1 MNFAVHQAGL
11 CSSHFRRILTVTG
24 AIASAEHKDAG
35 NAVRRRRSLK
45 MVDRELSKGNYK
57 TAVSL
62 VKQLNGKP
70 GGLRGFGAAKQ
81 VSHRLDDL
89 KLHESLQSLV
99 DSILDLMEKCR
110 QFAML
115 DEVSVKALEKSM
127 PDEGNGSHCDEDHFL
142 YTQHEA
148 GHFLVGYL
156 LGVLP
161 RGYEIP
167 SKEALRQDR
176 FAAGRVE
183 FVGFEFLREV
193 RTTEIV
199 EKKFSKGKTLN
210 RFSCV
215 IVAGLIAEYLVFGYS
230 EGLHSDVEQLDEVL
244 KWLGF
249 SESEAYSQMKWA
261 VLNTVLILSRHHEAR
276 LRLAKAM
283 ALGKPVGYCIDT
295 IENVIKEVI

>member
-1 MNFAVHQAGL
+1 M
-11 CSSHFRRILTVTG
+11 
-24 AIASAEHKDAG
+24 K
-35 NAVRRRRSLK
+35 
-45 MVDRELSKGNYK
+45 
-57 TAVSL
+57 
-62 VKQLNGKP
+62 
-70 GGLRGFGAAKQ
+70 

-127 PDEGNGSHCDEDHFL
+127 PDEGNESHCDEDHFL

-183 FVGFEFLREV
+183 FVGFEFLRQV

-199 EKKFSKGKTLN
+199 EKKFSKGKVCDRMKLFCFYIHLIHGKVAIYKHHFCIIHFLESYALLLSYISF
-210 RFSCV
+210 FSRCCE
-215 IVAGLIAEYLVFGYS
+215 IAIHLTARTEPSVNQF
-230 EGLHSDVEQLDEVL
+230 VL
-244 KWLGF
+244 F
-249 SESEAYSQMKWA
+249 TSSS
-261 VLNTVLILSRHHEAR
+261 
-276 LRLAKAM
+276 
-283 ALGKPVGYCIDT
+283 
-295 IENVIKEVI
+295 

>member
-1 MNFAVHQAGL
+1 
-11 CSSHFRRILTVTG
+11 
-24 AIASAEHKDAG
+24 
-35 NAVRRRRSLK
+35 
-45 MVDRELSKGNYK
+45 
-57 TAVSL
+57 
-62 VKQLNGKP
+62 
-70 GGLRGFGAAKQ
+70 
-81 VSHRLDDL
+81 
-89 KLHESLQSLV
+89 
-99 DSILDLMEKCR
+99 
-110 QFAML
+110 ML
-115 DEVSVKALEKSM
+115 DHDFVLCYNICEFKPACSASISQVSVKALEKSM
-127 PDEGNGSHCDEDHFL
+127 PDEGNESHCDEDHFL

-183 FVGFEFLREV
+183 FVGFEFLRQV

-215 IVAGLIAEYLVFGYS
+215 IVAGLIAEYLVFGCS
-230 EGLHSDVEQLDEVL
+230 EGLHSDVEQCLSG
-244 KWLGF
+244 WAS
-249 SESEAYSQMKWA
+249 SEGEAYSQMKWA

-283 ALGKPVGYCIDT
+283 ALGKSVGYCIDT
-295 IENVIKEVI
+295 IENVINEVI